1 MMSPEISRQTDIQN
15 RAVRKLMVIVIATYA
30 IVAFYLYLGFTQ
42 DQPAILTVA
51 VILALY
57 GVVAGV
63 CVWLIR
69 NGRVHLGMWIAI
81 LGMYVVF
88 PLTTLIISGLGI
100 ILGLSLPLLVTL
112 LAADVLNRRQTT
124 LAIIGSVVFGIITIL
139 LDMFWPTPRAEV
151 LPIVRTFLPAIVVT
165 LVILY
170 GVLIARRY
178 KNYSMSTKLIS
189 ATAFVAIVAVLA
201 VTIIV
206 DFTTRS
212 ALINEVGNNLN
223 TLAKSQALAVGE
235 LLSRQVNTLEALA
248 LNRAV
253 RNAVEARN
261 LTYGEDITEEEA
273 ALRIVEQETAWGNAT
288 STTPLVLSVLNNSTS
303 DELLTFRRSFPEHT
317 ELILTDRFGA
327 LVAATDFVDQYDYRR
342 SEWWEDAYLGGFGSI
357 YVGEPRF
364 DERRD
369 TYVIDIAVP
378 VRTETAAGRSVI
390 AGVLRSSFRVNS
402 LARVLQQAR
411 FGETGNLEMHFDDS
425 QELAVAADG
434 SFEIETMEEEEER
447 IVDRLSLEGL
457 PFAQQLYNGVE
468 SFVSQDQVNTL
479 SNEPRIDTLGWSV
492 VVVQAAEE
500 SLRTVTNQRRT
511 NIILGTSIIVFAS
524 IVAAVVARFLVRP
537 IVNLTNTAV
546 KVAEG
551 DLSARA
557 VVTTTDEIGTLA
569 QAFNQMTS
577 QLEISISDLE
587 SRVAD
592 RTKALAA
599 SAEVSRSLSTIL
611 DADRLV
617 LEVVDQI
624 QHAFDY
630 YHVQIYLFNPEKTVL
645 EMHGG
650 SGEAGQ
656 AMLASQHSIP
666 AGRGLVG
673 RAAATAKAVI
683 ISDVTQASDW
693 LPSPL
698 LPDTRAEIAV
708 PIMLGEEVTGVLD
721 VQDDEI
727 GGLTEEDAGLLQAVA
742 NQVAIALQNARA
754 YDQVQQRALREAQLN
769 EINLRIQQA
778 SSIDSVLKIAA
789 EELGKSLRR
798 STVNVRLESSH
809 LAVQHGDLLATDGV
823 EVVGD

>member
-1 MMSPEISRQTDIQN
+1 
-15 RAVRKLMVIVIATYA
+15 
-30 IVAFYLYLGFTQ
+30 
-42 DQPAILTVA
+42 
-51 VILALY
+51 
-57 GVVAGV
+57 
-63 CVWLIR
+63 
-69 NGRVHLGMWIAI
+69 
-81 LGMYVVF
+81 
-88 PLTTLIISGLGI
+88 
-100 ILGLSLPLLVTL
+100 
-112 LAADVLNRRQTT
+112 
-124 LAIIGSVVFGIITIL
+124 
-139 LDMFWPTPRAEV
+139 
-151 LPIVRTFLPAIVVT
+151 
-165 LVILY
+165 
-170 GVLIARRY
+170 
-178 KNYSMSTKLIS
+178 
-189 ATAFVAIVAVLA
+189 
-201 VTIIV
+201 
-206 DFTTRS
+206 
-212 ALINEVGNNLN
+212 
-223 TLAKSQALAVGE
+223 
-235 LLSRQVNTLEALA
+235 
-248 LNRAV
+248 
-253 RNAVEARN
+253 
-261 LTYGEDITEEEA
+261 
-273 ALRIVEQETAWGNAT
+273 
-288 STTPLVLSVLNNSTS
+288 
-303 DELLTFRRSFPEHT
+303 
-317 ELILTDRFGA
+317 
-327 LVAATDFVDQYDYRR
+327 
-342 SEWWEDAYLGGFGSI
+342 
-357 YVGEPRF
+357 
-364 DERRD
+364 
-369 TYVIDIAVP
+369 
-378 VRTETAAGRSVI
+378 
-390 AGVLRSSFRVNS
+390 
-402 LARVLQQAR
+402 
-411 FGETGNLEMHFDDS
+411 
-425 QELAVAADG
+425 
-434 SFEIETMEEEEER
+434 
-447 IVDRLSLEGL
+447 
-457 PFAQQLYNGVE
+457 
-468 SFVSQDQVNTL
+468 
-479 SNEPRIDTLGWSV
+479 
-492 VVVQAAEE
+492 
-500 SLRTVTNQRRT
+500 
-511 NIILGTSIIVFAS
+511 
-524 IVAAVVARFLVRP
+524 
-537 IVNLTNTAV
+537 VNLTNTAV

>member
-1 MMSPEISRQTDIQN
+1 MSPEISRQTDIQN